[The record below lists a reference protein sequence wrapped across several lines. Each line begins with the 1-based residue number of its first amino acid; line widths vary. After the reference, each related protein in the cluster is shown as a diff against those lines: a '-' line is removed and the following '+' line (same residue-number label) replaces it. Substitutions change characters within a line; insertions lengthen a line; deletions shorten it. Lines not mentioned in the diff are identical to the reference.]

1 MSQFK
6 LNSQV
11 DNNKVFLV
19 NRSELKGRLDT
30 VFYKPLYVKNEESI
44 KKSKWGC
51 EKISNLAQRI
61 ADGPFGSDL
70 KVDEYLPSGIPLLR
84 VSNIKTGEVEGNI
97 VFISDMKQQQLKRS
111 TVFPG
116 DVLLTKAGAIL
127 GYSAVFPEHLKE
139 GNITSHLVTI
149 TCKQTINPHYLS
161 HYFRCNIGQLQI
173 YRWGN
178 KSTRPELNTSEV
190 KNILVTLPP
199 LDIQCQIV
207 DKMETAYK
215 ARQQK
220 EQQAQVLLAR
230 IDAYLLAELGIT
242 LPQQDNSLD
251 KRIFKVQ
258 FKAAAGQRLDP
269 LYFNTLGRGLFSSKY
284 DYYKLSEI
292 GHYFKSGFGAG
303 KQDQVEE
310 ENGIVQIRPTNINAQ
325 GELVFHKNVYVP
337 IDDLTDKSFLRY
349 GDVLF
354 NNTNSQ
360 ELVGKTSFLDIKD
373 QKLSYSNH
381 ITVIRTNQNELNP
394 VYLQNVL
401 NFYQKN
407 KYFYSICTNWN
418 NQSGVGV
425 ELLKSVKIPVPPI
438 NKQDEIVAHIQ
449 HICLQAKQLQIEAE
463 QILAYAKAEVER
475 MILGE

>member
-6 LNSQV
+6 FSSKV
-11 DNNKVFLV
+11 DINKLFLV

-30 VFYKPLYVKNEESI
+30 IFYKPLYVKNEEFI
-44 KKSKWGC
+44 KKSKWGY
-51 EKISNLAQRI
+51 EKISNLTQRI
-61 ADGPFGSDL
+61 VDGPFGSDL
-70 KVDEYLPSGIPLLR
+70 KANEYQPSGIPLLR

-97 VFISDMKQQQLKRS
+97 AFISDVKQQQLKRS
-111 TVFPG
+111 MVFPG

-149 TCKQTINPHYLS
+149 TCKKTINPHYLS

-190 KNILVTLPP
+190 KNILVTVPP
-199 LDIQCQIV
+199 LDIQSKIV
-207 DKMETAYK
+207 DTMEAGYK
-215 ARQQK
+215 SRQQK
-220 EQQAQVLLAR
+220 EQQAQALLAG

-242 LPQQDNSLD
+242 LPKQDNSLD

-258 FKAAAGQRLDP
+258 FKAVAGQRLDP
-269 LYFNTLGRGLFSSKY
+269 LYFNTLGGGLFSSKY
-284 DYYKLSEI
+284 SYYKLSEI

-303 KQDQVEE
+303 KQDQVKEE
-310 ENGIVQIRPTNINAQ
+310 IGIIQIRPTNINAQ
-325 GELVFHKNVYVP
+325 GELVFHKNVYVQM
-337 IDDLTDKSFLRY
+337 DENSFLRY

-360 ELVGKTSFLDIKD
+360 ELVGKTSLVDIENK
-373 QKLSYSNH
+373 KLTYSNH
-381 ITVIRTNQNELNP
+381 ITVIRANQGELNP
-394 VYLQNVL
+394 IYLQSIL
-401 NFYQKN
+401 NLYQKQ

-425 ELLKSVKIPVPPI
+425 ELLKNVKIPVPPI
-438 NKQDEIVAHIQ
+438 NKQDDIVAHIQ
-449 HICLQAKQLQIEAE
+449 RIRFQAKQLKTEAA
-463 QILAYAKAEVER
+463 QILADAKAEAER
-475 MILGE
+475 LILGE